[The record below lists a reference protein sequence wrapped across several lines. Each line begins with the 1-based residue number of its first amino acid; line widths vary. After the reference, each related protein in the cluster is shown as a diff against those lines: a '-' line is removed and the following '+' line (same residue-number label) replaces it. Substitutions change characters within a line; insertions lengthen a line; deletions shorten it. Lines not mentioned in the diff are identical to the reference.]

1 MALKIVLYDEY
12 RLALLGMQDS
22 IKTILD
28 FEVLGA
34 FSNEKELMNCLRA
47 NEVDVIVLDLMLQS
61 SQGLELIDRIKM
73 VQSSIKIIILS
84 ESNEELVIKRE
95 MEMGVSAIL
104 RKDTSYSELIN
115 SIISVSKGNVIYPDA
130 VVEKVSNN
138 ILSDME
144 QKVLERIADEYTNDD
159 IAKELFI
166 SRRTVETYVANI
178 CEKLGTINRV
188 GAVRKAIQLGLLK

>member
-34 FSNEKELMNCLRA
+34 FSNEKELMSCLRA
-47 NEVDVIVLDLMLQS
+47 HDVDVIVLDLMLQS
-61 SQGLELIDRIKM
+61 SQGLDLIDRIKM